1 MTENMHPHDLR
12 ILAREQGYANSTV
25 ERETIAA
32 VDRAVFDSVRAF
44 ERGVSGAADE
54 FMAERTVDLTAA
66 DELIE
71 SLRTEVKYQLMDG
84 TEPTSDLAQRYED
97 LRRTAEYALSELD
110 RAEHEIQWH
119 IDRNGNVYE
128 SYCDLLTKWPMIR
141 PTLVL

>member
-1 MTENMHPHDLR
+1 MTEKMHPHDLR
-12 ILAREQGYANSTV
+12 ILAREQGYANSNV

-32 VDRAVFDSVRAF
+32 VDRAVFNSVREF

-54 FMAERTVDLTAA
+54 FMAAREVDLTAA
-66 DELIE
+66 SEIIE
-71 SLRTEVKYQLMDG
+71 SFRTEVKYQLMDG
-84 TEPTSDLAQRYED
+84 AEPTPDLAQFYED
-97 LRRTAEYALSELD
+97 LRRSAEYALSELE
-110 RAEHEIQWH
+110 RAEREVQWH